1 MAGEGPERR
10 EQEETEMTIRELE
23 QKSGLERANIRFY
36 EKAKLLNPVRREN
49 GYRDYSEGDL
59 ETLRRICLLRRLQ
72 FSLEE
77 IRSLQEGKEELSEA
91 LEAQLQ
97 RLEKKEQE
105 TERAREVCRSIQRDR
120 AEFEGLDA
128 EKYLTLLEKPLQQA
142 ELGVQG
148 FDQPEEKNA
157 ARDMRRETDRLPRL
171 RAPWRR
177 YWARMLDLNLYSLLW
192 SIFLVF
198 GLKVNLLR
206 MGSFLTVLGNV
217 VPLGLMLL
225 LEPAFLRGFGT
236 TPGKAILGFRLE
248 HEDGRKLTYLEGMNR
263 TWQVV
268 LRGMGLGIP
277 IYSLY
282 RYFKSYGICMSGELL
297 KWEGL
302 GEAELTLKD
311 TKVRRTVLYVMAALL
326 ILAAAA
332 GLSFVLPAPPNRGE
346 ITVEEFAEN
355 YNFYAEYYK
364 DDFWNKKLNEEGEW
378 ADASTDIVYQFPAS
392 FRWPGFSFEEEDGIL
407 TGMTVRIKFDGSG
420 ELMDTF
426 QMQQQ
431 IAALAFA
438 GAAKDAHLSAWTA
451 LRLGNRL
458 AVQENGSLSFEEAG
472 TEFSLHTE
480 MENYRQWSGNYLMG
494 EGEGAWYLREFTMR
508 YAE

>member
-72 FSLEE
+72 FS
-77 IRSLQEGKEELSEA
+77 
-91 LEAQLQ
+91 
-97 RLEKKEQE
+97 
-105 TERAREVCRSIQRDR
+105 
-120 AEFEGLDA
+120 
-128 EKYLTLLEKPLQQA
+128 
-142 ELGVQG
+142 
-148 FDQPEEKNA
+148 
-157 ARDMRRETDRLPRL
+157 
-171 RAPWRR
+171 
-177 YWARMLDLNLYSLLW
+177 
-192 SIFLVF
+192 
-198 GLKVNLLR
+198 
-206 MGSFLTVLGNV
+206 
-217 VPLGLMLL
+217 
-225 LEPAFLRGFGT
+225 
-236 TPGKAILGFRLE
+236 
-248 HEDGRKLTYLEGMNR
+248 
-263 TWQVV
+263 
-268 LRGMGLGIP
+268 
-277 IYSLY
+277 
-282 RYFKSYGICMSGELL
+282 
-297 KWEGL
+297 
-302 GEAELTLKD
+302 
-311 TKVRRTVLYVMAALL
+311 
-326 ILAAAA
+326 
-332 GLSFVLPAPPNRGE
+332 
-346 ITVEEFAEN
+346 VEEFAEN

-392 FRWPGFSFEEEDGIL
+392 FRWPDFSFEEEDGIL

-451 LRLGNRL
+451 LRLGDRL
-458 AVQENGSLSFEEAG
+458 DVQENGSLSFEEAG